1 MNKLILLLVLLF
13 FVSCNS
19 QQKKELSFK
28 YRNVKTTHIATIPL
42 VVKSKI
48 KYSRLEN
55 YLPKNY
61 VQDGSVDYGTYLQ
74 KGIDE
79 NSFVE
84 FPNFPILIGENGLTL
99 KSNSILLFKSK
110 SKLILKANSLSNYQI
125 LDLKNIENVQIYNPK
140 LIGERYEHTGVK
152 GEWGMGINILS
163 SKNISIYNPEIK
175 NCWGDGIY
183 ISKVSV
189 IESENII
196 VKGGIID
203 NNRRNGISIISGKK
217 IDISN
222 IVLSNTNGT
231 LPMAGIDIEP
241 NTNDDVLE
249 SINLKKIK
257 TFNNADAGVA
267 IILLNMIGKNHKNVS
282 INIDSHIDYFSKTSF
297 LMGGNRLSYPESIK
311 VLGGFIN
318 VTNSNWNDSQNKL
331 LMASDFKY
339 IPKYKF
345 SNLKINTN
353 GKLDTKE
360 TELRKK
366 QLRERIIS
374 VN

>member
-1 MNKLILLLVLLF
+1 MNKLALLFLLF

-19 QQKKELSFK
+19 QQKKELDFK
-28 YRNVKTTHIATIPL
+28 YKQ
-42 VVKSKI
+42 VKSTQISTISLSAKSQI
-48 KYSRLEN
+48 KFSKLES

-61 VQDGSVDYGTYLQ
+61 VQDGSVDYGIYLQ

-79 NSFVE
+79 NNFVE
-84 FPNFPILIGENGLTL
+84 FPNFPILIGEKGLRL
-99 KSNSILLFKSK
+99 KSNSVLLFKSK
-110 SKLILKANSLSNYQI
+110 SKLILKENSLSNYHI
-125 LDLKNIENVQIYNPK
+125 LDLRNIENVKIYNPR
-140 LIGERYEHTGVK
+140 LIGDRYAHKDVK

-163 SKNISIYNPEIK
+163 SRNISIYNPEIK

-183 ISKVSV
+183 ISKISAV
-189 IESENII
+189 ESENII
-196 VKGGIID
+196 IKGGSID
-203 NNRRNGISIISGKK
+203 NNRRNGISIISGKQ

-222 IVLSNTNGT
+222 IMLSNTNGT

-241 NTNDDVLE
+241 NTNDDILE

-267 IILLNMIGKNHKNVS
+267 IILLNMIGKNDKKVS

-297 LMGGNRLSYPESIK
+297 LMGGNRLSYPEYIK
-311 VLGGFIN
+311 ALGGSIN

-345 SNLKINTN
+345 SNLKITTN
-353 GKLDTKE
+353 GKLDMKE
-360 TELRKK
+360 TELKKK
-366 QLRERIIS
+366 QLRERIIP